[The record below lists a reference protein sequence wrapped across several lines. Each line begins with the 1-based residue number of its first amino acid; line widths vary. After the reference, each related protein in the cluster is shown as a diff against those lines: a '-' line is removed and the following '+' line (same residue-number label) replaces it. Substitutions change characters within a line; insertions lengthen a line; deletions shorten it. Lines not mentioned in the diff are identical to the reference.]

1 MLGAGQQQVF
11 NTRPNATGGTDIT
24 GIKPYVPFGAPMD
37 AQGNVAPYGG
47 QQTGM
52 GWGAYGQQQSK
63 QQTPLGGVGPQ
74 SGYGSMASVIERP
87 QPDQNTINYLNQIAG
102 MGGVSTGGNMAQRAA
117 APSNIDAIRGALGIP
132 STGQTGIQQPG
143 YPRFSEDG
151 SDYASVHR
159 RAQQPGAD
167 TGFEYPQQQPNY
179 NPFEPAPGV
188 LAQPGSILQGEQQ
201 PYGYAPG
208 TMQAGMGPG
217 EQLAARSSVAGPS
230 ALQQQADRKSTRL
243 NSSH

>member
-1 MLGAGQQQVF
+1 MSTGSAQQTSTTTAGVSPFAQNYVDTMLSAGQQQVF
-11 NTRPNATGGTDIT
+11 NTQPNAAGGMDIT

-167 TGFEYPQQQPNY
+167 TGFEYPQQQQGPMGGGFTLVG
-179 NPFEPAPGV
+179 PPGTS
-188 LAQPGSILQGEQQ
+188 ANIPGMPQQ
-201 PYGYAPG
+201 PYEIGRAH
-208 TMQAGMGPG
+208 
-217 EQLAARSSVAGPS
+217 V
-230 ALQQQADRKSTRL
+230 
-243 NSSH
+243 